1 MHSIFII
8 YAKKRHT
15 LNSLYQKIENPPD
28 IPKLSK
34 HLIRISVLQG
44 EVTYSDAVG
53 KYYDEWY
60 REYFSQEVDDE
71 TGSALRILESMLK
84 IAMLISL
91 SEDDERVIKK
101 DHVDKAI
108 ELVEPLV
115 FAAKRTVLGQGKASL
130 ANQTATFLMEL
141 LEREG
146 YKCSRKDMLAKH
158 WRDFDSEDCNRIV
171 VTLIENSA
179 ITQELV
185 GNIVCYTLTSE
196 AVEQL
201 KGMIK

>member
-1 MHSIFII
+1 
-8 YAKKRHT
+8 
-15 LNSLYQKIENPPD
+15 
-28 IPKLSK
+28 
-34 HLIRISVLQG
+34 
-44 EVTYSDAVG
+44 
-53 KYYDEWY
+53 
-60 REYFSQEVDDE
+60 
-71 TGSALRILESMLK
+71 
-84 IAMLISL
+84 
-91 SEDDERVIKK
+91 
-101 DHVDKAI
+101 
-108 ELVEPLV
+108 
-115 FAAKRTVLGQGKASL
+115 
-130 ANQTATFLMEL
+130 MEL

-185 GNIVCYTLTSE
+185 GNRVCYTLTSE